1 MTLQSRVSREPSPKK
16 LWWLLEVL
24 LCPLPRRMTPMA
36 VLSVAV
42 PLPPQMRRPT
52 VVPEVHRPLP

>member
-1 MTLQSRVSREPSPKK
+1 MTLQSHVSREPFPKK

-24 LCPLPRRMTPMA
+24 LCPLPRRRTPMA
-36 VLSVAV
+36 LLSTAV

-52 VVPEVHRPLP
+52 VVPKVPRPLS